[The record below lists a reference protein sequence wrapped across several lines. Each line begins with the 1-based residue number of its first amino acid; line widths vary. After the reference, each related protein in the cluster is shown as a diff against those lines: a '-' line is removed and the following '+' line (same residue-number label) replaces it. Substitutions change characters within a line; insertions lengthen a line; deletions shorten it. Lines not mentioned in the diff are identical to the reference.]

1 MIAVGLII
9 GVLGVGTAQ
18 ALVTPENMYD
28 VNMIHTFYIQMDA
41 TDYQDMRFSAGDNY
55 GEGPG
60 LVFPDPVTGQYEW
73 WQAYLGQSPT
83 DPNIIPVAIRRKSA
97 PALPSEADPQKF
109 SIKVDIHKP
118 PYTPPG
124 QRFGGKKKLSLEC
137 GSAGSLVSEGLAWYI
152 YNAAGVVSCYSNWV
166 KVYMSTDLGQ
176 NWTYMG
182 LYINLE
188 QIDNEFL
195 EDHMPNRHDYGF
207 LYQRT
212 ETIGEIKETRETESN
227 PFEFSWYPFDHPTY
241 MSETIPPPTDW
252 LTQTPQRVDMN
263 QLMKFAVLENFVYN
277 QDGTINKG
285 NNYYY
290 YDWATNPT
298 DPNLMDPNYKQ
309 PRMYFPWDLDTC
321 MIGSAT
327 GPLIDDRNGNFVE
340 SLIKEEQENGTPYG
354 YHTYQ
359 EDYYTTYRS
368 LLDGPLATANMQA
381 LITTIQNAIGAEINA
396 DPLSEVTSPTEFD
409 RLRTYVANRW
419 TYIDAQL
426 DAMLPLPGTSLL
438 NDGFEGAPWN
448 TNWNNVA
455 STWTDETVIVHSGSH
470 AAGADRGGGTGYFT
484 SDALD
489 ASDATAIYIRFY
501 FQKKSAATFTVEFYG
516 SGGWSTPIN
525 LIPLGGDNEWL
536 VYTNTITNSSY
547 FVSDFKIRFNAAFS
561 GGGTRSVEVDDVE
574 ITKTLPAVQYTIT
587 ASSGANGYV
596 DPNGAVVKDQG
607 SSQLFTASANTGY
620 EVDQWLLDSSP
631 VQTGGTTYTLTNIT
645 ANHTVNVTF
654 KLSGVTQYTITAS
667 SGANGYIDPNG
678 AVVKNQG
685 ENQLFTASANTGYE
699 VDTWYMDSSPV
710 QTGGTTYTITNI
722 QANHTLNVT
731 FKQLQY
737 TITAS
742 SGANGYVDPNGAVI
756 KNYGSS
762 QLFTA
767 SANTGYEV
775 DQWLLDSSPVQTG
788 GTTYNLT
795 NITANHT
802 LNVTFKQL
810 QYTITASY
818 GANGTVDPN
827 GAIVKNY
834 GEDQL
839 FTASANTG
847 YEVDQWLL
855 DSSPVQTGGTT
866 YNLTNITA
874 NHTLNVT
881 FKQLQYT
888 VTASYGA
895 NGSVDP
901 NGAIVKNYGESQL
914 FTASANTGY
923 EVDTWY
929 LDSSPVQT
937 GGTTYNLTNITA
949 NHTLNVTFKQLQYTI
964 TASYGANG
972 TVDPNG
978 AIVKNYGEDQL
989 FTASA
994 NTGYEVDQWLLDS
1007 SPVQTG
1013 GVTYNLTN
1021 ITANH
1026 TLSVTFKQLQYTVT
1040 ASYGANGTVDPNG
1053 AIVKNYGEDQLF
1065 TASANTG
1072 YEVDQ
1077 WLLDSSPVQ
1086 TGGTTYNLTNI
1097 TANHTLNVTFKQLQY
1112 TVTAGSGANG
1122 SVDPNGAIVKN
1133 YGEDQLFTAS
1143 ANTGYEVDQWL
1154 LDSSPVQTGGTT
1166 YNLTNITANH
1176 TLNVTF
1182 KQLQYT
1188 VTASYGANGTVDPNG
1203 AVVKNYGE
1211 DQLFTASANTGY
1223 EVDQWLLDSSPVQTG
1238 GTTYN
1243 LTNITANH
1251 TLSVT
1256 FKQLQYT
1263 VTASYGANGTVD
1275 PNGAIVKN
1283 YGEDQLFTASA
1294 NTGYEVDQWLLDSS
1308 PVQTGGTTYNLT
1320 NIIANHTLNV
1330 TFKQLQYTI
1339 TASYGANGTVDPNGA
1354 VVKNYGEDQLFTASA
1369 NTGYEVD
1376 QWLLDSSPVQ
1386 TGGTTYNLTNITA
1399 NHTLSVTFKQL
1410 QYTITASY
1418 GANGSVDP
1426 NGAVVKNYGEDQL
1439 FTASANTGYEVDQW
1453 LLDSSPVQTGG
1464 TTYNLTNIT
1473 ANHTLNVTFKQL
1485 QYTVTASYGANGYV
1499 DPNGAVIKNYGSS
1512 QLFTASANTGYEVD
1526 QWLLDSSPVQ
1536 TGGTTYNLTNITAN
1550 HTLNVTF
1557 KQLQYTITASYGAN
1571 GTVDPNGAIVK
1582 NYGEDQLFTASANT
1596 GYEVD
1601 QWLLDSSPVQT
1612 GGTTYNLTNI
1622 TANHTL
1628 NVTFKQ
1634 LQYTVTASSGAN
1646 GYVDPN
1652 GAIVKNYGE
1661 DQLFTASA
1669 NTGYEVDQWLLDSS
1683 PVQTGGTTYNLTNIT
1698 ANHTLNVTFKQ
1709 LQYTITAS
1717 YGANGTVDPNGAIVK
1732 NYGEDQL
1739 FTASANIGYMVDTW
1753 YLDGN
1758 NVQLGGT
1765 TYTLTNIQ
1773 SAHTVNVTFTI
1784 LPADNFDDNTQSAL
1798 WQTYEDSAN
1807 NTWLRDF
1814 EEANQR
1820 LQLQAISQITSYKA
1834 YLLGHYKMNDN
1845 DANTRVLDSSGN
1857 GKDGVAARNTSLL
1870 HTTGQIDGALT
1881 FNGTADSIRTNIVM
1895 GGAYTKVAWIKR
1907 GPDIIGEYN
1916 SIISSDTS
1924 AHTLWAPRYRGY
1936 KLSAG
1941 HNTNRTIVEDPAAIT
1956 AGVWYFVA
1964 VTFDPLLD
1972 SGRMVLYKNG
1982 APVSTATSVATPVAS
1997 SNTFIG
2003 KWGGSYLFNGAI
2015 DNVMLFNRALTADEI
2030 ATIYNGGAGT
2040 ETLPDDIYLESE
2052 TMATSTVGHWKLNDN
2067 DANTRVLDASGNGNN
2082 GTAQQNTSVLHTT
2095 GKLDGALAFDG
2106 ATDYINLGSVVGTG
2120 AYTKVAWVKRDAGD
2134 YYNSI
2139 LSSDNSSHVLWAP
2152 YDQSFKLSAGHNAS
2166 GYLVQDTASLNP
2178 DLWYCVA
2185 VTYNPAVHS
2194 GLMVLYKDGVQV
2206 DSATSVAAQ
2215 AASTATC
2222 VGRYG
2227 AGSYFKGAVDNVMV
2241 FDRALTAQEIA
2252 ILYNGGSGTETIPS
2266 DHFYAAYLANGWQF
2280 DVSEDFQVKIDV
2292 HYSALSSN
2300 DGWMG
2305 ITIEKA
2311 GDPDNYVSL
2320 SAGTAANQPY
2330 FFYEKLVDGSPV
2342 TAQQAR
2348 ASNDGALYV
2357 SYDSALDQLY
2367 VSSTGYG
2374 SANAWQTVSGLLQ
2387 GQWASE
2393 SLALYIGGGSDRSLI
2408 LPGQAYLDNLVI
2420 DQAALLNWPILA
2432 DLNGDGFIDF
2442 LDVKEFAD
2450 NWLLSTGPDLN
2461 DDGIVDFFDFT
2472 LFNQGW

>member
-742 SGANGYVDPNGAVI
+742 S
-756 KNYGSS
+756 
-762 QLFTA
+762 
-767 SANTGYEV
+767 
-775 DQWLLDSSPVQTG
+775 
-788 GTTYNLT
+788 
-795 NITANHT
+795 
-802 LNVTFKQL
+802 
-810 QYTITASY
+810 
-818 GANGTVDPN
+818 
-827 GAIVKNY
+827 
-834 GEDQL
+834 
-839 FTASANTG
+839 
-847 YEVDQWLL
+847 
-855 DSSPVQTGGTT
+855 
-866 YNLTNITA
+866 
-874 NHTLNVT
+874 
-881 FKQLQYT
+881 
-888 VTASYGA
+888 
-895 NGSVDP
+895 
-901 NGAIVKNYGESQL
+901 
-914 FTASANTGY
+914 
-923 EVDTWY
+923 
-929 LDSSPVQT
+929 
-937 GGTTYNLTNITA
+937 
-949 NHTLNVTFKQLQYTI
+949 
-964 TASYGANG
+964 
-972 TVDPNG
+972 
-978 AIVKNYGEDQL
+978 
-989 FTASA
+989 
-994 NTGYEVDQWLLDS
+994 
-1007 SPVQTG
+1007 
-1013 GVTYNLTN
+1013 
-1021 ITANH
+1021 
-1026 TLSVTFKQLQYTVT
+1026 
-1040 ASYGANGTVDPNG
+1040 
-1053 AIVKNYGEDQLF
+1053 
-1065 TASANTG
+1065 
-1072 YEVDQ
+1072 
-1077 WLLDSSPVQ
+1077 
-1086 TGGTTYNLTNI
+1086 
-1097 TANHTLNVTFKQLQY
+1097 
-1112 TVTAGSGANG
+1112 
-1122 SVDPNGAIVKN
+1122 
-1133 YGEDQLFTAS
+1133 
-1143 ANTGYEVDQWL
+1143 
-1154 LDSSPVQTGGTT
+1154 
-1166 YNLTNITANH
+1166 
-1176 TLNVTF
+1176 
-1182 KQLQYT
+1182 
-1188 VTASYGANGTVDPNG
+1188 
-1203 AVVKNYGE
+1203 
-1211 DQLFTASANTGY
+1211 
-1223 EVDQWLLDSSPVQTG
+1223 
-1238 GTTYN
+1238 
-1243 LTNITANH
+1243 
-1251 TLSVT
+1251 
-1256 FKQLQYT
+1256 
-1263 VTASYGANGTVD
+1263 
-1275 PNGAIVKN
+1275 
-1283 YGEDQLFTASA
+1283 
-1294 NTGYEVDQWLLDSS
+1294 
-1308 PVQTGGTTYNLT
+1308 
-1320 NIIANHTLNV
+1320 
-1330 TFKQLQYTI
+1330 
-1339 TASYGANGTVDPNGA
+1339 
-1354 VVKNYGEDQLFTASA
+1354 
-1369 NTGYEVD
+1369 
-1376 QWLLDSSPVQ
+1376 
-1386 TGGTTYNLTNITA
+1386 
-1399 NHTLSVTFKQL
+1399 
-1410 QYTITASY
+1410 
-1418 GANGSVDP
+1418 
-1426 NGAVVKNYGEDQL
+1426 
-1439 FTASANTGYEVDQW
+1439 
-1453 LLDSSPVQTGG
+1453 
-1464 TTYNLTNIT
+1464 
-1473 ANHTLNVTFKQL
+1473 
-1485 QYTVTASYGANGYV
+1485 GANGYV